1 MLTGGKLA
9 EAMQAL
15 LHTITPATTT
25 TSQGGSSPLLLGL
38 AVGLACGLLLL
49 LLLLL
54 PPSLRRRSGKQTTG
68 AGGGKPTKPM
78 PTLPGLPLLG
88 ATSEVLAN
96 MPRFLE
102 FLHEKTL
109 DPAFG
114 GSDGLGT
121 LLRCGGV
128 WGVV

>member
-1 MLTGGKLA
+1 MTGGKLA

-25 TSQGGSSPLLLGL
+25 QGSPLLLGV
-38 AVGLACGLLLL
+38 AVGLGCCCL

-54 PPSLRRRSGKQTTG
+54 PSLRRRGSSTNKHTHSGND
-68 AGGGKPTKPM
+68 KPM

-88 ATSEVLAN
+88 ATTEVLAN
-96 MPRFLE
+96 MPRFLD
-102 FLHEKTL
+102 FLLEKTL

-114 GSDGLGT
+114 GSDGLGK
-121 LLRCGGV
+121 C
-128 WGVV
+128 VVTTEV

>member
-15 LHTITPATTT
+15 LHTITPATTI
-25 TSQGGSSPLLLGL
+25 TSQGGSSPLLLGV
-38 AVGLACGLLLL
+38 AVGLACCCGLLLL
-49 LLLLL
+49 LLL
-54 PPSLRRRSGKQTTG
+54 PSLRGRRSGSKQG
-68 AGGGKPTKPM
+68 AKPSKPM

-88 ATSEVLAN
+88 ATSEVLKN

-121 LLRCGGV
+121 LLRRVAGGL
-128 WGVV
+128 G